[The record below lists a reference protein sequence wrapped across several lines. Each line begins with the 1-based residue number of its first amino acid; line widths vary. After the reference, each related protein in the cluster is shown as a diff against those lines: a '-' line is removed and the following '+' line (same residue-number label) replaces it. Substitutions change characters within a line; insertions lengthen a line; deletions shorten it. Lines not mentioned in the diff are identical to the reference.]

1 MGGGSSYKKK
11 CNRCEQ
17 DRSYH
22 SFIEGLDFCKVCT
35 THEEW
40 WEYIATPLMR
50 EMKGL
55 NAFEKQRI
63 LKGIA
68 KDNQEKAKAKREEE
82 RKRIMQEKALLQTTS
97 Q

>member
-1 MGGGSSYKKK
+1 MSDRPSYKKK

-63 LKGIA
+63 LKGVI
-68 KDNQEKAKAKREEE
+68 KDENERLRRERIEAQKAKSG
-82 RKRIMQEKALLQTTS
+82 QTVD
-97 Q
+97 QIA